1 MGHYPPVPRAPNDV
15 PALAWSMTVDQPR
28 AAARVLVVE
37 DEFLLACSL
46 EDDLTAFGYAVVGP
60 VSSVA
65 AARERIGR
73 ETVDA
78 AVLDVNLSG
87 AMVFPL
93 ADELVALRIPIIFLS
108 GYGLAVIPDRFRSLP
123 RLAKPG
129 DPNALDRELRKV
141 LPVDR

>member
-1 MGHYPPVPRAPNDV
+1 MRRASAAMRMGHHPPVPCAPTNQCL
-15 PALAWSMTVDQPR
+15 LASSMTADMPK
-28 AAARVLVVE
+28 AGARVLVVE

-73 ETVDA
+73 EAVDA

-108 GYGLAVIPDRFRSLP
+108 GYGLA
-123 RLAKPG
+123 
-129 DPNALDRELRKV
+129 
-141 LPVDR
+141 

>member
-1 MGHYPPVPRAPNDV
+1 
-15 PALAWSMTVDQPR
+15 MTTDGPKIGP
-28 AAARVLVVE
+28 RVLVVE

-46 EDDLTAFGYAVVGP
+46 QEDLTAFGYAVVGP

-65 AARERIGR
+65 AARE
-73 ETVDA
+73 TLSLKAVDA

-93 ADELVALRIPIIFLS
+93 ADDLIALRIPIIFLT
-108 GYGLAVIPDRFRSLP
+108 GYGLAIIPERFRSLP

-129 DPNALDRELRKV
+129 DPGALDRELRKV
-141 LPVDR
+141 LPASR